1 MKAWTGSNRG
11 RFIKVFHQST
21 DDVRLI
27 GVLLSFGK
35 ETMEVRSITGK
46 CLIHTIELNITS
58 SEIITP
64 LDAMNE
70 CMAIMLN
77 ERAAK
82 QEAKDTGDSDI
93 YEDDYIEEDDPNE
106 GHTDGEILDY
116 LMDIAEVDTVEA
128 LENILEKHQGDLNEK
143 R

>member
-11 RFIKVFHQST
+11 RFIKVFHQFT

-58 SEIITP
+58 SEIISP

-93 YEDDYIEEDDPNE
+93 YEGGNDRFVFTDLNDDDYIEEDEPDVYIEEDVEYAPN
-106 GHTDGEILDY
+106 HWTKTRRI
-116 LMDIAEVDTVEA
+116 
-128 LENILEKHQGDLNEK
+128 K
-143 R
+143 

>member
-1 MKAWTGSNRG
+1 
-11 RFIKVFHQST
+11 
-21 DDVRLI
+21 
-27 GVLLSFGK
+27 
-35 ETMEVRSITGK
+35 
-46 CLIHTIELNITS
+46 
-58 SEIITP
+58 
-64 LDAMNE
+64 
-70 CMAIMLN
+70 MAIMLN